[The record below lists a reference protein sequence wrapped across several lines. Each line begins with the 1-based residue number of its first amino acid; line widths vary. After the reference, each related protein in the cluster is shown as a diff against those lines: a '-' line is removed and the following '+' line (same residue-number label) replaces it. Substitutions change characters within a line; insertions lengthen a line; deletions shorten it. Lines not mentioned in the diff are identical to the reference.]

1 MTIAIRGAQILP
13 TRRDIRNAWRVI
25 REASESGDVQA
36 AAMLISLS
44 GNSHAPM
51 TPSEAVADI
60 QVEMFER
67 LDQANG

>member
-1 MTIAIRGAQILP
+1 
-13 TRRDIRNAWRVI
+13 VI